1 MKPNR
6 EVTDSDGVSH
16 SDKRWTIAKR
26 QWQEQRQRQRHRVFA
41 EAAENMPELLKRDF
55 TAARPWRKFVGD
67 IGEKIGRDLP
77 MRSSK
82 RRTVVCRN

>member
-6 EVTDSDGVSH
+6 EVADFDGVSP
-16 SDKRWTIAKR
+16 SDKRWTIAK
-26 QWQEQRQRQRHRVFA
+26 EQRQRYRHRVFA

-82 RRTVVCRN
+82 RRTGVGRN

>member
-1 MKPNR
+1 
-6 EVTDSDGVSH
+6 
-16 SDKRWTIAKR
+16 
-26 QWQEQRQRQRHRVFA
+26 VFA

-82 RRTVVCRN
+82 RRTGVGRN

>member
-16 SDKRWTIAKR
+16 SDKGWTIAKR
-26 QWQEQRQRQRHRVFA
+26 QRQRQRQRHRVFA

-55 TAARPWRKFVGD
+55 TAARPWRKFVGG
-67 IGEKIGRDLP
+67 IGEKIRRDLP